1 MAAYILMFFLSLVL
15 SLVGTPLVRRA
26 AIRLGVV
33 DVPNERKIHVS
44 PIPLLGGVAVYV
56 AFVASVVV
64 FGGGQPAGYI
74 RQMLAILAGGTL
86 VAAVGFWDDSRGKRM
101 GPLVK
106 VVAQFMG
113 AAVLLWAG
121 IQVEFLHHPVL
132 NAAVTVIWVVGI
144 TNALNLLD
152 NMDGLSSGV
161 AAVAAA
167 FFFLLAIT
175 NGQFLVAS
183 LSAALL
189 GAALGFLRYNL
200 ILTGASSKATI
211 FVGDTGAL
219 FMGFVLSALGI
230 KLRFEN
236 TDLVT
241 WMVPVLVLG
250 LPVFDTTLVTLSRLR
265 RGIAPYTGGKDHFS
279 HRLVA
284 LGLTRREAV
293 LVLFL
298 VAVAF
303 GMCALFLLSASVAEA
318 YFTAACVLAVC
329 VAVLLRLEQVPVDA
343 RIEPPVRAQV

>member
-1 MAAYILMFFLSLVL
+1 M
-15 SLVGTPLVRRA
+15 
-26 AIRLGVV
+26 
-33 DVPNERKIHVS
+33 
-44 PIPLLGGVAVYV
+44 
-56 AFVASVVV
+56 
-64 FGGGQPAGYI
+64 
-74 RQMLAILAGGTL
+74 
-86 VAAVGFWDDSRGKRM
+86 
-101 GPLVK
+101 
-106 VVAQFMG
+106 
-113 AAVLLWAG
+113 
-121 IQVEFLHHPVL
+121 
-132 NAAVTVIWVVGI
+132 VGI

-211 FVGDTGAL
+211 FIGDTGAL
-219 FMGFVLSALGI
+219 FLGFVLAALGI

-241 WMVPVLVLG
+241 WMIPVLVLG

-265 RGIAPYTGGKDHFS
+265 RGVAPYTGGKDHFS

-293 LVLFL
+293 LVLYL
-298 VAVAF
+298 IAVAF
-303 GMCALFLLSASVAEA
+303 GMCALFLLSASIEEA
-318 YFTAACVLAVC
+318 YFTAGWCWLVLSLPSCIRPGAGASSSC
-329 VAVLLRLEQVPVDA
+329 ATA
-343 RIEPPVRAQV
+343 RPTRRDVHIRPRWREDEHEPHGQDRRSKPPRSA

>member
-1 MAAYILMFFLSLVL
+1 MAAYILIFFLSLGL
-15 SLVGTPLVRRA
+15 SLVGTPLMRRA

-33 DVPNERKIHVS
+33 DRPNERKIHVS
-44 PIPLLGGVAVYV
+44 PIPLLGGVAVYA
-56 AFVASVVV
+56 AFVASVLI

-74 RQMLAILAGGTL
+74 RQMLAILAGATL
-86 VAAVGFWDDSRGKRM
+86 VAAVGFWDDSRGKRL

-106 VVAQFMG
+106 IVAQLMG
-113 AAVLLWAG
+113 AAVLIWAG
-121 IQVEFLHHPVL
+121 VQVEFLRHPVL

-161 AAVAAA
+161 ATVAAA

-211 FVGDTGAL
+211 FIGDTGAL
-219 FMGFVLSALGI
+219 FLGFVLAALGI

-241 WMVPVLVLG
+241 WMIPVLVLG

-265 RGIAPYTGGKDHFS
+265 RRVAPYTGGKDHFS
-279 HRLVA
+279 HRLVT
-284 LGLTRREAV
+284 LGLTHREAV
-293 LVLFL
+293 LVLYL
-298 VAVAF
+298 IAVAF
-303 GMCALFLLSASVAEA
+303 GMCALFLLSASVEEA
-318 YFTAACVLAVC
+318 YFTAACVLVVC
-329 VAVLLRLEQVPVDA
+329 LAVLFRLERVPLGEAAPQPTSREV
-343 RIEPPVRAQV
+343 